1 MVARMDSALTFAGA
15 RGRDRSHA
23 GAPRLRRVSLRVS
36 EAEFAALAREAA
48 TSGLTLS
55 GYLAQAL
62 LAVAGAAS
70 PPTADPQ
77 RVLLAGV
84 LRASADVQHLA
95 ERMPRASEGGGDG
108 GLGGGGV
115 VLDRVTAR
123 AVRAVLDRLD
133 EATVALVRSTARV
146 PR

>member
-1 MVARMDSALTFAGA
+1 MVARMDSASTSAGD

-48 TSGLTLS
+48 TAGLTLS
-55 GYLAQAL
+55 GYLAQAT
-62 LAVAGAAS
+62 LAIAGAAPS
-70 PPTADPQ
+70 PTADLQ

-84 LRASADVQHLA
+84 LRASADVDHLA
-95 ERMPRASEGGGDG
+95 ERMSRAMEGGGEGLDG
-108 GLGGGGV
+108 GDV
-115 VLDRVTAR
+115 VLDRVTAQ
-123 AVRAVLDRLD
+123 AVRATLDLLD
-133 EATVALVRSTARV
+133 EATVALMRSAARV

>member
-1 MVARMDSALTFAGA
+1 MDSASTSPGD

-48 TSGLTLS
+48 TAGLTLS
-55 GYLAQAL
+55 GYLAQAV
-62 LAVAGAAS
+62 LAIAGAAPS
-70 PPTADPQ
+70 PAADPR

-84 LRASADVQHLA
+84 LQASADMHHLA
-95 ERMPRASEGGGDG
+95 ERMPRAVEGDG
-108 GLGGGGV
+108 GLDGGGV
-115 VLDRVTAR
+115 GLDRVTAQ
-123 AVRAVLDRLD
+123 AVRATLDRLD
-133 EATVALVRSTARV
+133 EATVALLRSTVRV